1 MGANMYIWTGIN
13 VDNALRKVKEKAQAI
28 YNTLPFSERLFTMP
42 MHVSLK
48 MSFEVPDEEA
58 QMVIAALQR
67 LFATQPSFG
76 MQVIGLEQYDNIA
89 WIRIVR
95 SAKLDKLHD
104 DILALLQTQF
114 GVQPHEYDLDYTYH
128 VTLFMDDDAEVVK
141 CAAEQISTT
150 PLPKLLTVD
159 TFAIGTSEDGKIGT
173 WTVKNVK

>member
-28 YNTLPFSERLFTMP
+28 YNALPFNERLFTMP

-89 WIRIVR
+89 WIRIAR
-95 SAKLDKLHD
+95 SAELDKLHD

-128 VTLFMDDDAEVVK
+128 VTLFMDDNAEVVK
-141 CAAEQISTT
+141 QAAEQMATT
-150 PLPKLLTVD
+150 PLPSTITAD
-159 TFAIGTSEDGKIGT
+159 AYAIGTSPDGKVGT
-173 WTVKNVK
+173 YKVTNVK